1 MTGTLLRPISAC
13 LDHPAPRTAE
23 VPASLFR
30 ILGTFLAMSGGD
42 NSLELVG
49 ALSEGLL
56 ETPSYALVAEHLR
69 RDPACAALID
79 ERWIPGEQDL
89 EQLAALPEGS
99 LGHAYAGEMNRL
111 GYDPN
116 LHAGIEPSSDAMYVE
131 LRLSQT
137 HDLWHVIT
145 GFDTSVNGEI
155 GLQAFHLTQ
164 FPYPLASV
172 LTAQALL
179 STTLFEADHLPAL
192 VQSIHAGLQ
201 MGQRARPLFAQ
212 RWEEGWEKPLAQWRQ
227 ELNLLPAR
235 NLIAVPSP
243 GHAEIGQP

>member
-1 MTGTLLRPISAC
+1 MTGTLIHPPSAC
-13 LDHPAPRTAE
+13 LDSLTPRTAE

-56 ETPSYALVAEHLR
+56 DTPSFALAAEHLR

-79 ERWIPGEQDL
+79 ERWIPGEQNL

-99 LGHAYAGEMNRL
+99 LGHAYAKEMNRL
-111 GYDPN
+111 GYNPN
-116 LHAGIEPSSDAMYVE
+116 LHAGMAPESDAMYVE

-172 LTAQALL
+172 LTAHALL
-179 STTLFEADHLPAL
+179 STTILEADQLPAL
-192 VQSIHAGLQ
+192 VQAIHAGLQ
-201 MGQRARPLFAQ
+201 LGQQSRPLFAQ
-212 RWEEGWEKPLAQWRQ
+212 RWEEGWEKPLTQWRQ
-227 ELNLLPAR
+227 ELNLLPFHELAGVSLHGR
-235 NLIAVPSP
+235 V
-243 GHAEIGQP
+243 EIGQP

>member
-1 MTGTLLRPISAC
+1 MAITLSHAPAAC
-13 LDHPAPRTAE
+13 GDPQVLHAFEAPAP
-23 VPASLFR
+23 LFR

-42 NSLELVG
+42 TSLELVG
-49 ALSEGLL
+49 ALTEGLM
-56 ETPSYALVAEHLR
+56 ETPSYALAAEHLR

-79 ERWIPGEQDL
+79 ERWIPGEQNL
-89 EQLAALPEGS
+89 EQLALLPEGS
-99 LGHAYAGEMNRL
+99 LGQAYAVEMVRL
-111 GYDPN
+111 GYDPS
-116 LHAGIEPSSDAMYVE
+116 LHAGMEPSSDARYVE

-172 LTAQALL
+172 LTAEALL
-179 STTLFEADHLPAL
+179 STTIFEADRLPAL
-192 VQSIHAGLQ
+192 VQAIHTGLQ
-201 MGQRARPLFAQ
+201 MGRRARPLFAQ

-227 ELNLLPAR
+227 ELNLLPAHE
-235 NLIAVPSP
+235 LVAVPSP